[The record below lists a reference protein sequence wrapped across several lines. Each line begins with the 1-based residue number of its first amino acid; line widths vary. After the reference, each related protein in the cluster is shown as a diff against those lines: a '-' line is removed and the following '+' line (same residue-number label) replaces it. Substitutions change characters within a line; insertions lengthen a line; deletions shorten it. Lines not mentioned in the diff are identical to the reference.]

1 MTARKDLAS
10 KLKQPPPWL
19 PPNPG
24 VYLFR
29 DSRNRLLYVGKAKN
43 LKNRVNS
50 YFLKNDLQ
58 LLPKTAQLVDK
69 IRDIRWV
76 VTDTELEALLLEA
89 YLIKRYRPKYNL
101 DLKDDKFYQQLLLTK
116 EDLPTLKVVHRQPKN
131 ERGELFGPFPQGKT
145 VRQVYK
151 ILQKAFK
158 FRTCGQGKFATHQK
172 LNQPCLLFSLGL
184 CSAPCAGKI
193 SPANYRQ
200 TLSHLRRFLKGGKP
214 QVLGNLKRLMNKASH
229 QNHFEQAA
237 FWRDQIASLEYVLQT
252 WHEPAKFLENP
263 NLASDIATARIQ
275 DLIAILKPYF
285 PSLQDKPN
293 FRIEAYDIS
302 NISGKYATASMIVF
316 TSGQTHP
323 NHYRRFRLK
332 SPPQPND
339 VLMIKETLRRR
350 FTTTDHCLDES
361 FASKP
366 DLLVID
372 GGKPQVAATDETLMD
387 LHLKL
392 PLVGLAKREEEIV
405 LPIPSGFK
413 ILKLKHHQPGL
424 QLLQAVRDE
433 AHRFAHRY
441 HTQLAKKAQC
451 LPSTVLKL
459 LK

>member
-1 MTARKDLAS
+1 M
-10 KLKQPPPWL
+10 LKAFPL
-19 PPNPG
+19 NPG

-29 DSRNRLLYVGKAKN
+29 DYKNHVLYVGKAKN
-43 LKNRVNS
+43 LRTRVNS
-50 YFLKNDLQ
+50 YFIKSDLH

-69 IRDIRWV
+69 IRDIRWI

-89 YLIKRYRPKYNL
+89 ELIKRYQPKYNL
-101 DLKDDKFYQQLLLTK
+101 DLKDDKFYQQFFLTK
-116 EDLPTLKVVHRQPKN
+116 EDLPTLKIIHRQPKN

-158 FRTCGQGKFATHQK
+158 FRTCGQGKLATHQK

-193 SPANYRQ
+193 SRTDYRQ
-200 TLSHLRRFLKGGKP
+200 TLSHLRRFLKGGKS
-214 QVLGNLKRLMNKASH
+214 QVLGNMTRLMTKAAVK
-229 QNHFEQAA
+229 NNFEQAA

-263 NLASDIATARIQ
+263 NLASDIAAARVQ
-275 DLIAILKPYF
+275 DLITILKSYW
-285 PSLQDKPN
+285 PSLRNKPD

-302 NISGKYATASMIVF
+302 NISGKDATASMIVF
-316 TSGQTHP
+316 TDGQSHS
-323 NHYRRFRLK
+323 NHYRRFRIK
-332 SPPQPND
+332 SSPQPND
-339 VLMIKETLRRR
+339 VLMIKEVLGRR
-350 FTTTDHCLDES
+350 FTTTDHSPDES

-372 GGKPQVAATDETLMD
+372 GGKPQVAAAAEILRD
-387 LHLKL
+387 LHLNF
-392 PLVGLAKREEEIV
+392 PLIGLAKKEEEIV
-405 LPIPSGFK
+405 LLTSSGFET
-413 ILKLKHHQPGL
+413 LKLKPHQPGL

-441 HTQLAKKAQC
+441 HTQLAKKAQ
-451 LPSTVLKL
+451 LK
-459 LK
+459 

>member
-1 MTARKDLAS
+1 MTARKDLAN
-10 KLKQPPPWL
+10 KLRKL
-19 PPNPG
+19 PLSPG

-29 DSRNRLLYVGKAKN
+29 DYQNRLLYVGKAKN
-43 LKNRVNS
+43 LKNRVSS
-50 YFLKNDLQ
+50 YFTAQ

-69 IRDIRWV
+69 VRDIRWV

-89 YLIKRYRPKYNL
+89 DLIKRYQPKYNL

-116 EDLPTLKVVHRQPKN
+116 EDLPTLKVVHREPKT

-158 FRTCGQGKFATHQK
+158 FRTCGEGKLATHQK

-193 SPANYRQ
+193 SSTNYRQ
-200 TLSHLRRFLKGGKP
+200 TLNHLRRFLKGGKP
-214 QVLGNLKRLMNKASH
+214 QVLGNLKRLMTKAS
-229 QNHFEQAA
+229 QENTFEQAA

-252 WHEPAKFLENP
+252 WHEPDKFLENP
-263 NLASDIATARIQ
+263 NLASDIAKARVQ
-275 DLIAILKPYF
+275 DLVVILKPHF
-285 PSLQDKPN
+285 PSLRDKPD

-302 NISGKYATASMIVF
+302 NISGKNATGSMIVF
-316 TSGQTHP
+316 TNGQPHS
-323 NHYRRFRLK
+323 NHYRRFRIK

-339 VLMIKETLRRR
+339 VLMIKEVLRRR
-350 FTTTDHCLDES
+350 FTTIDRSSDES
-361 FASKP
+361 FAVEP

-372 GGKPQVAATDETLMD
+372 GGKPQVSAAAEILRE
-387 LHLKL
+387 LQLNI
-392 PLVGLAKREEEIV
+392 PLIGLAKREEEVV
-405 LPIPSGFK
+405 LPTLSGF
-413 ILKLKHHQPGL
+413 ITLKLKRSQPGL

-441 HTQLAKKAQC
+441 HTQLVKKAQC
-451 LPSTVLKL
+451 LPSTVLK
-459 LK
+459 